1 MWGWLGRPI
10 AVLSL
15 GLFMAVPALAA
26 SVHLSGRR
34 GPIVAIVALPLLL
47 NLYWL
52 LDPQIEPARGRF
64 LFGASLWMAAATAVW
79 ITVPA
84 GDRRWRWFGPLL
96 IAVALFPVYL
106 ATMSRAVGAA
116 DTFEFQVVA
125 PQLGIAHP
133 TGYPLYLLL
142 GKLFSL
148 MPVGSVAMRLN
159 AGSAVFALLAAML
172 VFRAALR
179 LLNSPL
185 PALFGAVALG
195 LTPVFWSQAIV
206 AEVYTLNA
214 LVVSLALLLMVRLID
229 GRPAGRGQGRGSDR
243 KTMVALAFVLGLGL
257 TNHITAVF
265 LLPPAA
271 LAVIFNLLPAL
282 RGRLSGVSRRRSL
295 LLLGLQ
301 LAVAFALPLL
311 LYAYLPVRWQAIN
324 GEPMGVGRFIE
335 WVVGGRFQGALQWGA
350 WLSDTTRRQVV
361 GRLLVE
367 NWGRPYLLLAAAG
380 LVWLTIHRWRVAL
393 VFLVTAAGFT
403 FYALNYYV
411 PDLAVFLIPTHNV
424 IALWLAA
431 GLAGVFGLL
440 DRRAVPDGRNAG
452 APAAAAF
459 MLVLIP
465 SLLASGNRWQKV
477 DQSRH
482 DGGEPWARAVL
493 SMPLAQNA
501 AILADSE
508 KIAPLYYV
516 QQIEGLR
523 PDLDIMVLPDEA
535 AYRAE
540 LDGRL
545 ASGQTVYLARFLPGL
560 EGIYHLRSAGPLV
573 EVSREPLV
581 QLPAGTTPADRVAGP
596 LRLLGYS
603 VEEIADLDPE
613 ATGLTLY
620 WTLDRPLEEGER
632 SPVLYLRWTQ
642 DGQALGE
649 QVVAGPHP
657 VSDSY
662 PVNSWEK
669 GEVVPDSYLLPRP
682 DLLCPETAC
691 EAQIQVAVAPRFAP
705 VPDPAWQTVTT
716 LSLQPRMGPVG
727 TPRRAYFDGFAL
739 DGLDFPSHARPGTPL
754 LLHYSG
760 FGEVSGLDFVLV
772 PDRAVNSLVFS
783 SNRAPA
789 IGVQAAGSR
798 AFAAEIAPA
807 TETGPHALVAYAA
820 GDHAAVCGWMR
831 QPTTGCVVAEVEV
844 SGAALPEGAVNF
856 DDKIALLDVS
866 LEPASLAPGGQLA
879 VTITWQGLAEMDE
892 DYTVFVQVLDASDR
906 IVGQVDAWPVQGT
919 RPTGDWRPGEII
931 VDPYAVQLNPDL
943 PQGDYR
949 VITGLY
955 LLSTGRRIPVVDETG
970 NAIDDKVEVRV
981 TSASQ

>member
-15 GLFMAVPALAA
+15 GLFMAVLALVA
-26 SVHLSGRR
+26 SVRLSGRR
-34 GPIVAIVALPLLL
+34 GPIVAVVALPLLL

-159 AGSAVFALLAAML
+159 AGSAVFAVLAAML

-295 LLLGLQ
+295 LLLSLQ

-367 NWGRPYLLLAAAG
+367 NWGRPYLLLAAAS
-380 LVWLTIHRWRVAL
+380 LVWLTVHSWRVAL
-393 VFLVTAAGFT
+393 VFLVTAAGFQAGGGLHSLWV
-403 FYALNYYV
+403 FGGLLAFVAFFALSLGPVMWVLVSEIFPNRV
-411 PDLAVFLIPTHNV
+411 RALAISCVGLVNSSICFLGQLVFPWQMEHLGGARTFLIYAIFAVLGVVLMARILPETRGRS
-424 IALWLAA
+424 LEELEDLEAA
-431 GLAGVFGLL
+431 P
-440 DRRAVPDGRNAG
+440 RQ
-452 APAAAAF
+452 
-459 MLVLIP
+459 IP
-465 SLLASGNRWQKV
+465 S
-477 DQSRH
+477 
-482 DGGEPWARAVL
+482 AR
-493 SMPLAQNA
+493 
-501 AILADSE
+501 
-508 KIAPLYYV
+508 
-516 QQIEGLR
+516 
-523 PDLDIMVLPDEA
+523 
-535 AYRAE
+535 
-540 LDGRL
+540 
-545 ASGQTVYLARFLPGL
+545 
-560 EGIYHLRSAGPLV
+560 
-573 EVSREPLV
+573 
-581 QLPAGTTPADRVAGP
+581 
-596 LRLLGYS
+596 
-603 VEEIADLDPE
+603 
-613 ATGLTLY
+613 
-620 WTLDRPLEEGER
+620 
-632 SPVLYLRWTQ
+632 
-642 DGQALGE
+642 
-649 QVVAGPHP
+649 
-657 VSDSY
+657 
-662 PVNSWEK
+662 
-669 GEVVPDSYLLPRP
+669 
-682 DLLCPETAC
+682 
-691 EAQIQVAVAPRFAP
+691 
-705 VPDPAWQTVTT
+705 
-716 LSLQPRMGPVG
+716 
-727 TPRRAYFDGFAL
+727 
-739 DGLDFPSHARPGTPL
+739 
-754 LLHYSG
+754 
-760 FGEVSGLDFVLV
+760 
-772 PDRAVNSLVFS
+772 
-783 SNRAPA
+783 
-789 IGVQAAGSR
+789 
-798 AFAAEIAPA
+798 
-807 TETGPHALVAYAA
+807 
-820 GDHAAVCGWMR
+820 
-831 QPTTGCVVAEVEV
+831 
-844 SGAALPEGAVNF
+844 
-856 DDKIALLDVS
+856 
-866 LEPASLAPGGQLA
+866 
-879 VTITWQGLAEMDE
+879 
-892 DYTVFVQVLDASDR
+892 
-906 IVGQVDAWPVQGT
+906 
-919 RPTGDWRPGEII
+919 
-931 VDPYAVQLNPDL
+931 
-943 PQGDYR
+943 
-949 VITGLY
+949 
-955 LLSTGRRIPVVDETG
+955 
-970 NAIDDKVEVRV
+970 
-981 TSASQ
+981 